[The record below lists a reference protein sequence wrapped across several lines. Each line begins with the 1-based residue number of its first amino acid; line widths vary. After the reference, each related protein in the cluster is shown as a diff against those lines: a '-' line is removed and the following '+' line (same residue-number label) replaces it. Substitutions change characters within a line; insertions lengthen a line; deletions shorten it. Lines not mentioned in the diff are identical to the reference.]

1 MNTPIQQPQS
11 YTDFQSLAKLRTQ
24 ARDDSQGA
32 LRVVAQQFESLFLGM
47 MVKSMRDASIGDQLF
62 DSNAQNTYLEMYD
75 KELSLS
81 LSSQGGIGLADTIVR
96 QLSQNLPTGTE
107 SPAATQSTRP
117 FNRDEY
123 LIHKSVP
130 LSPASAPIV
139 ESPEPAER
147 FETAEQFVKELW
159 PLAQQAADKLGVE
172 PKVLI
177 SQAALETGWGKRI
190 IDVAEGQS
198 SYNLF
203 NIKADHRWSGER
215 ATVATL
221 EYKNGIA
228 VQQQA
233 SFRSYGSYAES
244 FQDYVDF
251 VTRSPRYSEALNK
264 AADAEGYI
272 DALHKGGYATD
283 PDYAA
288 KIKAIMGQALLA
300 ESEV

>member
-11 YTDFQSLAKLRTQ
+11 YTDFQSLTKLRTQ

-32 LRVVAQQFESLFLGM
+32 LRTVAQQFESLFLGM

-96 QLSQNLPTGTE
+96 QLSQNLPAGAE
-107 SPAATQSTRP
+107 LPDAAQAARP

-123 LIHKSVP
+123 IIHKPIS
-130 LSPASAPIV
+130 LSSNSIPIV
-139 ESPEPAER
+139 KKTESIER
-147 FETAEQFVKELW
+147 FETAEQFVKALW
-159 PLAQQAADKLGVE
+159 PLAQKAADKLGVE

-190 IDVAEGQS
+190 IDVADGQS

-215 ATVATL
+215 TTVATL
-221 EYKNGIA
+221 EYKDGIA

-233 SFRSYGSYAES
+233 SFRTYGSYAES

-251 VTRSPRYSEALNK
+251 VTHSPRYSEALNK

-288 KIKAIMGQALLA
+288 KIKAIMGQPLLA
-300 ESEV
+300 DEV

>member
-11 YTDFQSLAKLRTQ
+11 YTDFQSLAKLRIQ

-32 LRVVAQQFESLFLGM
+32 LRAVAQQFESLFLGM

-62 DSNAQNTYLEMYD
+62 NSNAQNTYLEMYD

-96 QLSQNLPTGTE
+96 QLSHNLSNDAE
-107 SPAATQSTRP
+107 SPAMIQSTRP
-117 FNRDEY
+117 
-123 LIHKSVP
+123 
-130 LSPASAPIV
+130 LSSASTPIV
-139 ESPEPAER
+139 KKTESAER
-147 FETAEQFVKELW
+147 FETAEQFVKALW

-190 IDVAEGQS
+190 IDISDGQS

-203 NIKADHRWSGER
+203 NIKADRRWSGER

-221 EYKNGIA
+221 EYKDGIA

-251 VTRSPRYSEALNK
+251 VTHSPRYSEALNK
-264 AADAEGYI
+264 AADAVGYI

-288 KIKAIMGQALLA
+288 KIKAIMGQVLLA
-300 ESEV
+300 DEV

>member
-24 ARDDSQGA
+24 ARDDSRGA
-32 LRVVAQQFESLFLGM
+32 LHTVAQQFESLFLGM

-96 QLSQNLPTGTE
+96 QLSQNLPAGAE
-107 SPAATQSTRP
+107 SPAAAQPVRP

-123 LIHKSVP
+123 IVHKPIS
-130 LSPASAPIV
+130 LSSASIPIV
-139 ESPEPAER
+139 KKPESIER
-147 FETAEQFVKELW
+147 FETAEQFVKALW
-159 PLAQQAADKLGVE
+159 PLARQAADKLGVE

-190 IDVAEGQS
+190 IDVADGQS

-215 ATVATL
+215 TTVATL
-221 EYKNGIA
+221 EYKDGIA

-251 VTRSPRYSEALNK
+251 VTHSPRYSEALNK

-288 KIKAIMGQALLA
+288 KIKAIMGQPLLA
-300 ESEV
+300 DEV